1 MAYRSQARNTRTGE
15 VVVRMIPFKKLGVEL
30 GRQQTYAE
38 ALASAEGLADKQNIK
53 DSRRDSK
60 TNTEWV
66 AEAIEWDPQ
75 DPNNLQNSGRPG
87 YNSGTAGHKQPRATF
102 TWK

>member
-1 MAYRSQARNTRTGE
+1 MAWRSQARNTRTGE
-15 VVVRMIPFKKLGVEL
+15 VVVRMIPFKKQGVEL

-66 AEAIEWDPQ
+66 AEAIEWDP
-75 DPNNLQNSGRPG
+75 NNPSLANNEGKPQYTGQK
-87 YNSGTAGHKQPRATF
+87 ARATF

>member
-1 MAYRSQARNTRTGE
+1 MAYRSQARNKRTGE
-15 VVVRMIPFKKLGVEL
+15 VVLRAMPKKHQSEL
-30 GRQQTYAE
+30 GRPQTYAE
-38 ALASAEGLADKQNIK
+38 ALAAAETIADKQNWK
-53 DSRRDSK
+53 DSR
-60 TNTEWV
+60 TNDDWI

>member
-1 MAYRSQARNTRTGE
+1 M
-15 VVVRMIPFKKLGVEL
+15 
-30 GRQQTYAE
+30 GRPQTQSE
-38 ALASAEGLADKQNIK
+38 ALLAAETIADKQNWK
-53 DSRRDSK
+53 DSR
-60 TNTEWV
+60 TNDDWI